1 MKHLIVIPV
10 HNEAGYLAGV
20 IAEIKK
26 HLCEGAD
33 ILAIDD
39 GSTDETPAVLAA
51 IDGMEVLTHPKNLGY
66 GRTLIDGFNRAIDR
80 GYDHVMTIDADWQ
93 HEPHL
98 IEQFCKALDKAD
110 VVSGSRYL
118 LPSNEEPPADR
129 REINQR
135 VTAMINEITGYGIT
149 DAFCGFKAYRVDAV
163 KRLELTEPGYGMPM
177 QFWIQAWLKR
187 LTVTELPVGLVYFDR
202 SRTFPGPIED
212 AEKRTRYYVDIIER
226 ELKHGQCDVPN
237 NDTPRRGQ
245 RTAGR

>member
-10 HNEAGYLAGV
+10 HNEARYLADV

-26 HLCEGAD
+26 YLCEGAD

-51 IDGMEVLTHPKNLGY
+51 TDDIEVLTHPTNLGY
-66 GRTLIDGFNRAIDR
+66 GRTLIDGFNCAIDR
-80 GYDHVMTIDADWQ
+80 GYDHVMT
-93 HEPHL
+93 E
-98 IEQFCKALDKAD
+98 EFCKTLDKAD

-129 REINQR
+129 REINER

-149 DAFCGFKAYRVDAV
+149 DAFCGFKAYLVDAV

-177 QFWIQAWLKR
+177 QFWIQAWLKG

-212 AEKRTRYYVDIIER
+212 AEKRTRYYVELIER

-237 NDTPRRGQ
+237 RDTPRHGQ
-245 RTAGR
+245 RTTGR

>member
-1 MKHLIVIPV
+1 MKHLIVIPI
-10 HNEAGYLAGV
+10 HNEARYLADV

-26 HLCEGAD
+26 YLCEGAD

-51 IDGMEVLTHPKNLGY
+51 IDGIEVLTHPTNLGY
-66 GRTLIDGFNRAIDR
+66 GQTLIDGFTCAIER

-98 IEQFCKALDKAD
+98 IEEFCKTLDRAD

-129 REINQR
+129 REINER

-177 QFWIQAWLKR
+177 QFWIQAWLKG

-202 SRTFPGPIED
+202 CRTFPGPLENGE
-212 AEKRTRYYVDIIER
+212 ARYRYYVQIIER
-226 ELKHGQCDVPN
+226 ELKHGRCELPTSDSGTENASRP
-237 NDTPRRGQ
+237 
-245 RTAGR
+245 